1 MASRQIDSS
10 MEIDNLDDLRVLLA
24 TAETG
29 GLTSAG
35 RRCGLSTAAVSAAIK
50 RLEQSL
56 GVRLFERTTRVVR
69 PTAEGEVMIDHA
81 RRALELVSE
90 GQSRVRAGSKGLAGP
105 IRVTVAA
112 VMAREIMAEWLADF
126 AARHPHVTVELQV
139 SDAQVD
145 LVREGIDLA
154 LRHGPLA
161 DSTHTA
167 RLLAPARRVVCA
179 SPDYLARAGTPAHPA
194 DLARHECL
202 VYHARGRRLDQW
214 VFEAAGQESLRVAV
228 AGRLTTNDAAIA
240 QQWAMQGR
248 GVLYQSELALLAP
261 LASGSLVRLFPS
273 WEGESAPLY
282 AVLPSKRYVPARVSA
297 LVEYL
302 AALFSERLAAV
313 RQR

>member
-1 MASRQIDSS
+1 

-90 GQSRVRAGSKGLAGP
+90 GQSRVRAGSKGLAGT
-105 IRVTVAA
+105 IRVTVAT
-112 VMAREIMAEWLADF
+112 VMAREVMAAWLADF
-126 AARHPHVTVELQV
+126 AARHPHVAIDLQV
-139 SDAQVD
+139 SDAQAD

-167 RLLAPARRVVCA
+167 RLLAPARRVACA
-179 SPDYLARAGTPAHPA
+179 SPDYLDRAGRPAHPS
-194 DLARHECL
+194 DLGRHQCL

-214 VFEAAGQESLRVAV
+214 VFESAGQEAQRVAV
-228 AGRLTTNDAAIA
+228 NGRLTTNDAAIA
-240 QQWAMQGR
+240 QQWALQGR

-261 LASGSLVRLFPS
+261 LESGSLVRLFPA
-273 WEGESAPLY
+273 WEGENAPLY
-282 AVLPSKRYVPARVSA
+282 AVLPSKHYVPARVSA
-297 LVEYL
+297 LVDYL

-313 RQR
+313 RRR